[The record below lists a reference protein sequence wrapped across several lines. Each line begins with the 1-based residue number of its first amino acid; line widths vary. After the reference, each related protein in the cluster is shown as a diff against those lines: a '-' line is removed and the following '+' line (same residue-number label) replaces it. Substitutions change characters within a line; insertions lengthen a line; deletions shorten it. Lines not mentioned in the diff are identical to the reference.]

1 MTKDQIQALSVAVN
15 VLNGE
20 GGEYSPAEKE
30 KAAELLNKMFADG
43 VAEWERE
50 NSAPDQGVKQ

>member
-1 MTKDQIQALSVAVN
+1 MTKDQIEALAIAVN

-20 GGEYSPAEKE
+20 SGEYTPADKQ